1 MEITS
6 QRKKAGRPR
15 RTNPVYKFT
24 VVLPPDLGEW
34 GKEQPEGLSG
44 LLEKL
49 LAEEHGRRS
58 PSHRPEDS
66 ARLTAMAAN
75 QALAKIWDT
84 PEEDAAWAHL

>member
-1 MEITS
+1 METTS

-49 LAEEHGRRS
+49 LAEEHERRS
-58 PSHRPEDS
+58 PSHLSEDS
-66 ARLTAMAAN
+66 ARLTAMAASP
-75 QALAKIWDT
+75 ALAKIWDT